1 MSTPTATDNTATGNT
16 ARYRADGILF
26 PVEMFSRAEIGAYRS
41 AFDEVDAAGDFDRAH
56 LGNAARHFD
65 LEFVWRLATYPPLL
79 ALMEQL
85 MGPDLL
91 LLSTDFFIK
100 HGDPTGDTFVAWHQ
114 DVTFWGLEPAEAH
127 TAWIA
132 IDDSDVE
139 NGCMRVIPGSHRHGI
154 VNHGTSER
162 PGNLLSINQEIPDD
176 LVDSSGA
183 ADVVLAAGEVSIH
196 DGHLFHA
203 SMPNRSLRRR
213 AGFTVRF
220 IPPHVRQKENNSLGT
235 TWRPILV
242 AGEDRY
248 HHFTVEPAP
257 FPAA

>member
-1 MSTPTATDNTATGNT
+1 MATSTQTAADQHA

-26 PVEMFSRAEIGAYRS
+26 PVEMFSPAEISDYRI
-41 AFDEVDAAGDFDRAH
+41 AFDEVDGAGGFDRAH
-56 LGNAARHFD
+56 QGNAARHFD
-65 LEFVWRLATYPPLL
+65 LEFVWRMATYPPLL
-79 ALMEQL
+79 ALMQEL

-100 HGDPTGDTFVAWHQ
+100 QGDPSGDIFVAWHQ
-114 DVTFWGLEPAEAH
+114 DVTFWGLEPAAAH

-139 NGCMRVIPGSHRHGI
+139 NGCMRVIPTSHRHGI
-154 VNHGTSER
+154 VRHGTSER
-162 PGNLLSINQEIPDD
+162 PGNLLSVNQEIPDQ

-183 ADVVLAAGEVSIH
+183 ADVVLAAGQVSIH

-203 SMPNRSLRRR
+203 SMPNRSRRRR
-213 AGFTVRF
+213 AGLTVRF
-220 IPPHVRQKENNSLGT
+220 IPPHVRQREENSLGAN
-235 TWRPILV
+235 WRPILV

-248 HHFTVEPAP
+248 GHFAVEDAP
-257 FPAA
+257 FPAG